1 MPVTKTTQRR
11 KGHTKMAQIS
21 PKPSP
26 AEEALAAQLEA
37 AGQTLAAER
46 FRGAGLPTRR
56 IESYHYT
63 DLKMLLREV
72 PQLAGAADRIAAPD
86 FDVPGAYRI
95 AIINGAVQNAGT
107 APAGVIVGQA
117 AGSALTETDDAL
129 VRLNSALVHE
139 SLTLDLAQSVD
150 PVIHIDRRIEGEA
163 AHALDSARIFV
174 ADGAKATIVETYS
187 GSDAAH
193 LGNHASYL
201 TVGEGAEVRH
211 IVVDLN
217 DTDVRHFN
225 TVEYEL
231 GANANLHSLAINS
244 GAGLARTQIFARFGG
259 EGAHADFAGLSLAEG
274 NQHIDTTLEISHAVA
289 NTTSTELFKTV
300 ARDRARGVFQGKIVV
315 APNAQKT
322 DAKMMTQGLMLSP
335 EAEVFS
341 KPELEIFADD
351 VVCGHGATCGELD
364 ETALF
369 YLMSRGISRVQ
380 AEAILV
386 RAFISEV
393 LDPIADAHLHA
404 ALENVAEA
412 WLTRGFGG
420 EANGL

>member
-1 MPVTKTTQRR
+1 MPTMKTKRQRR
-11 KGHTKMAQIS
+11 DPVQMAQIVS
-21 PKPSP
+21 KPSP
-26 AEEALAAQLEA
+26 AEEALAAQLHA
-37 AGQTLAAER
+37 AGQSAAAER
-46 FRGAGLPTRR
+46 FRVAGLPTRR

-63 DLKMLLREV
+63 DLKALVRDV
-72 PQLAGAADRIAAPD
+72 PELVGHAAQVGAPEIR
-86 FDVPGAYRI
+86 VPGAYRLVI
-95 AIINGAVQNAGT
+95 VNGAVQNAGT

-117 AGSALTETDDAL
+117 KGSALSETDDAL
-129 VRLNSALVHE
+129 VRLNSALVRE
-139 SLTLDLAQSVD
+139 SLTLDLAGSVD

-163 AHALDSARIFV
+163 AHGLDSARIFI

-193 LGNHASYL
+193 LGNHATFL
-201 TVGEGAEVRH
+201 TVGKSAEVRH

-217 DTDVRHFN
+217 AQTARHFN

-231 GANANLHSLAINS
+231 GAEANLHSLAINS
-244 GAGLARTQIFARFGG
+244 GAGLARTQVFARFAG
-259 EGAHADFAGLSLAEG
+259 EGAHADFAGLSLIE
-274 NQHIDTTLEISHAVA
+274 NTQHVDTTLEISHAVP
-289 NTTSTELFKTV
+289 NTTSSEVYKTV
-300 ARDRARGVFQGKIVV
+300 ARDRGKGVFQGKIVV
-315 APNAQKT
+315 AKDAQKT
-322 DAKMMTQGLMLSP
+322 DAKMMSQGLMLS
-335 EAEVFS
+335 EDAEIFA

-369 YLMSRGISRVQ
+369 YLMSRGIPRVQ
-380 AEAILV
+380 AQAVLV

-393 LDPIADAHLHA
+393 LDPIKDEELHE

-412 WLTRGFGG
+412 WLVRGFGG